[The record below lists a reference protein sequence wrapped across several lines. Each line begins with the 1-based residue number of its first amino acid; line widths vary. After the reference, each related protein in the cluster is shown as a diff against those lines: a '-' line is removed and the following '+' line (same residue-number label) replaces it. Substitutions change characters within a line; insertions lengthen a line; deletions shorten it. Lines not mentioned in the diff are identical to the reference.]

1 MAMLLTDEQNMLRD
15 AARGFLQASA
25 PIDQLRRLRDEA
37 SSDGYDRD
45 TWKSMAEM
53 GWSGVL
59 IPEDHGGVAMG
70 HVAAGVIAE
79 EMGRTLTA
87 SPFLSTAVMGAIAV
101 AGYGS
106 ASQRE
111 QWLSKIADGTT
122 NVAVAVD
129 EDRSHSPGLVTTS
142 AQASDRGFRIS
153 GGKSFVADGHVAD
166 LILVSARSSG
176 GVRDENGI
184 SLFLVPRDCAGLT
197 IERQMMVDSRNS
209 ATVQFDGVEVDS
221 DALVG
226 EAGAGYAVL
235 EHVLD
240 AGRACLAAE
249 MLGSAQECL
258 AQTIDYLSTRR
269 QFDRTIG
276 SFQAL
281 QHRAAHLF
289 TEIEIGR
296 SAVMRALQALD
307 AASNDRQL
315 IVSVAKSKV
324 GRVAQLA
331 AQEAIQMHGGIGMT
345 DEFNIGFFLKRVR
358 VAEALYGDAN
368 FHADKFARMR
378 NY

>member
-15 AARGFLQASA
+15 SARSFLQGSA
-25 PIDQLRRLRDEA
+25 PIDQLRRLRDDA
-37 SSDGYDRD
+37 SSDGYERS
-45 TWKSMAEM
+45 TWRSMVEL
-53 GWSGVL
+53 GWAGVL
-59 IPEDHGGVAMG
+59 IPEEHGGVAMG

-87 SPFLSTAVMGAIAV
+87 SPFLSTAVMGAVAIANNC
-101 AGYGS
+101 S
-106 ASQRE
+106 ASQRAH
-111 QWLSKIADGTT
+111 WLPTIADGSI

-129 EDRSHSPGLVTTS
+129 EYRSHSPTLVSTTVES
-142 AQASDRGFRIS
+142 SGRGFRIS
-153 GGKSFVADGHVAD
+153 GSKSFVADGHVAD
-166 LILVSARSSG
+166 LLLVSGRTSG
-176 GVRDENGI
+176 DDKDENGI
-184 SLFLVPRDCAGLT
+184 SLFLVPRDSAGIT

-209 ATVQFDGVEVDS
+209 ASVQLDDVMVDADS
-221 DALVG
+221 LVG
-226 EAGAGYAVL
+226 EVGLGYAAL
-235 EHVLD
+235 EQVLD

-249 MLGSAQECL
+249 MLGSAEECL

-289 TEIEIGR
+289 AEIEIGK
-296 SAVMRALQALD
+296 SAVIRALQALD
-307 AASNDRQL
+307 AGSKDRQL

-345 DEFNIGFFLKRVR
+345 DEINIGFFLKRVR

>member
-25 PIDQLRRLRDEA
+25 PIDQLRRLRDEV

-142 AQASDRGFRIS
+142 AQVSDRGFRIS

-209 ATVQFDGVEVDS
+209 ATVQFDGVEVDF

-226 EAGAGYAVL
+226 EAGAGYPVL

-296 SAVMRALQALD
+296 SAVLRALQALD

>member
-209 ATVQFDGVEVDS
+209 ATVQFDGVEVDF

-358 VAEALYGDAN
+358 VAEALFGDAN
-368 FHADKFARMR
+368 FHADKFARML

>member
-53 GWSGVL
+53 GWSGGL

-142 AQASDRGFRIS
+142 AQPSDRGFRIS

-209 ATVQFDGVEVDS
+209 ATVQFDGVEVDF

-226 EAGAGYAVL
+226 EAGAGYPVL

-307 AASNDRQL
+307 AASKDRQL

>member
-142 AQASDRGFRIS
+142 AQPSDRGFRIS

-197 IERQMMVDSRNS
+197 VERQMMVDSRNS
-209 ATVQFDGVEVDS
+209 ATVQFDGVEVDF

-307 AASNDRQL
+307 AASKDRQL

>member
-25 PIDQLRRLRDEA
+25 PIDQLRRLRDEV

-122 NVAVAVD
+122 NVAVAVE

-209 ATVQFDGVEVDS
+209 ATVQFDGVEVDF

>member
-1 MAMLLTDEQNMLRD
+1 MVMLLTDEQNMLRD
-15 AARGFLQASA
+15 AARGFLQACA

-45 TWKSMAEM
+45 TWKSMTEM
-53 GWSGVL
+53 GWAGVL

-101 AGYGS
+101 TDYGS
-106 ASQRE
+106 TGQRE
-111 QWLSKIADGTT
+111 QWLSKIADGTM
-122 NVAVAVD
+122 NVAVAID
-129 EDRSHSPGLVTTS
+129 ENRSHSPAVVSTTV
-142 AQASDRGFRIS
+142 QPSDRGFRIS
-153 GGKSFVADGHVAD
+153 GSKSFVADGHVAD
-166 LILVSARSSG
+166 QILVSARSSG
-176 GVRDENGI
+176 GAQDENGI
-184 SLFLVPRDCAGLT
+184 SLFLVPRDCTGLN
-197 IERQMMVDSRNS
+197 IERQTMVDSRNS
-209 ATVQFDGVEVDS
+209 ATVQFDRVEVDA
-221 DALVG
+221 DALIG
-226 EAGAGYAVL
+226 EAGEGYAAL

-249 MLGSAQECL
+249 MLGSAEQCL

-269 QFDRTIG
+269 QFGRFIG

-281 QHRAAHLF
+281 QHRAAHLYA
-289 TEIEIGR
+289 EIEIGR

-307 AASNDRQL
+307 AGSEDRQL

-331 AQEAIQMHGGIGMT
+331 TQEAIQMHGGIGMT

-368 FHADKFARMR
+368 FHADKFARIR

>member
-37 SSDGYDRD
+37 SNDGYDRD

-142 AQASDRGFRIS
+142 AQVSDRGFRIS

-209 ATVQFDGVEVDS
+209 ATVQFDGVEVDF

>member
-209 ATVQFDGVEVDS
+209 ATVQFDGVEVDF

-226 EAGAGYAVL
+226 EAGSGYAVL

>member
-25 PIDQLRRLRDEA
+25 PIDQLRRLRDEV

-209 ATVQFDGVEVDS
+209 ATVQFDGVEVDF

-226 EAGAGYAVL
+226 EAGAGYPVL

-307 AASNDRQL
+307 AASKDRQL

>member
-209 ATVQFDGVEVDS
+209 ATVQFDGVEVDF

-226 EAGAGYAVL
+226 EAGAGYPVL

-296 SAVMRALQALD
+296 SAVLRALQALD

>member
-209 ATVQFDGVEVDS
+209 ATVQFVGVEVDF

-296 SAVMRALQALD
+296 SAVMCALQALD

>member
-209 ATVQFDGVEVDS
+209 ATVQFDGVEVDF

-296 SAVMRALQALD
+296 SAVLRALQALD
-307 AASNDRQL
+307 AASNDRQI

>member
-184 SLFLVPRDCAGLT
+184 SLLLVPRDCAGLT

-209 ATVQFDGVEVDS
+209 ATVQFDGVEVDF

-307 AASNDRQL
+307 AASKDRQL

>member
-79 EMGRTLTA
+79 ELGRTLTA

-209 ATVQFDGVEVDS
+209 ATVQFDGVEVDF

-307 AASNDRQL
+307 AASKDRQL

>member
-87 SPFLSTAVMGAIAV
+87 SPFLSTAVMGASVLAS
-101 AGYGS
+101 YGS

-209 ATVQFDGVEVDS
+209 ATVQFDGVEVDF

-307 AASNDRQL
+307 AASKDRQL

>member
-153 GGKSFVADGHVAD
+153 GSKSFVADGHVAD

-209 ATVQFDGVEVDS
+209 ATVQFDGVEVDF

-296 SAVMRALQALD
+296 SAVLRALQALD

>member
-209 ATVQFDGVEVDS
+209 ATVQFDGVEVDF

-307 AASNDRQL
+307 AASKDRQL

>member
-87 SPFLSTAVMGAIAV
+87 SPFLSTAVMGASV
-101 AGYGS
+101 LAGYGS
-106 ASQRE
+106 ASQCE

-209 ATVQFDGVEVDS
+209 ATVQFDGVEVDF

>member
-209 ATVQFDGVEVDS
+209 ATVQFDGVEVDF

-269 QFDRTIG
+269 QFDRAIG

-307 AASNDRQL
+307 AASKDRQL

>member
-209 ATVQFDGVEVDS
+209 ATVQFDGVEVDF

-226 EAGAGYAVL
+226 EVGAGYPVL

-307 AASNDRQL
+307 AASKDRQL

>member
-25 PIDQLRRLRDEA
+25 PIDQLRRLRDEV

-209 ATVQFDGVEVDS
+209 ATVQFDGVEVDF

-226 EAGAGYAVL
+226 EVGAGYPVL

>member
-25 PIDQLRRLRDEA
+25 PIDQLRRLRDEV

-209 ATVQFDGVEVDS
+209 ATVQFDGVEVDF

-307 AASNDRQL
+307 AASKDRQL

>member
-153 GGKSFVADGHVAD
+153 GGESFVADGHVAD

-226 EAGAGYAVL
+226 EADAGYAVL

-307 AASNDRQL
+307 AASKDRQL

>member
-15 AARGFLQASA
+15 SARSFLQGSA
-25 PIDQLRRLRDEA
+25 PIDQLRRLRDDV
-37 SSDGYDRD
+37 SSDGYDRS
-45 TWKSMAEM
+45 TWRSMVEL

-59 IPEDHGGVAMG
+59 IPEEHGGVAMG

-87 SPFLSTAVMGAIAV
+87 SPFLSTAVMGAVAIANN
-101 AGYGS
+101 GS
-106 ASQRE
+106 TSQRDR
-111 QWLSKIADGTT
+111 WLPTIADGSI

-129 EDRSHSPGLVTTS
+129 EDRSHSPALVSTS
-142 AQASDRGFRIS
+142 VQSSGRSFRIS
-153 GGKSFVADGHVAD
+153 GSKAFVADGHVAD
-166 LILVSARSSG
+166 LILVSGRTSG
-176 GVRDENGI
+176 DDKDENGI
-184 SLFLVPRDCAGLT
+184 SLFLVPRDSAGIT

-209 ATVQFDGVEVDS
+209 ASVQLDDVMVDKDS
-221 DALVG
+221 LVG
-226 EAGAGYAVL
+226 EVGLGYAAL
-235 EHVLD
+235 EQVLD

-249 MLGSAQECL
+249 MLGSAEECL

-289 TEIEIGR
+289 AEIEIGK
-296 SAVMRALQALD
+296 SAVIRALQALD
-307 AASNDRQL
+307 AGSKDRQL

-345 DEFNIGFFLKRVR
+345 DEINIGFFLKRVR

>member
-209 ATVQFDGVEVDS
+209 ATVQFDGVEVDF

-307 AASNDRQL
+307 AASNDRRL

-358 VAEALYGDAN
+358 VAEALYGD
-368 FHADKFARMR
+368 
-378 NY
+378 

>member
-153 GGKSFVADGHVAD
+153 GGESFVADGHVAD

-226 EAGAGYAVL
+226 EADAGYAVL

-296 SAVMRALQALD
+296 SAVLRALQALD
-307 AASNDRQL
+307 AASKDRQL

>member
-25 PIDQLRRLRDEA
+25 PIDQLRRLRDEV

-209 ATVQFDGVEVDS
+209 ATVQFDGVEVDF

-249 MLGSAQECL
+249 MLGSAEECL

-307 AASNDRQL
+307 AASKDRQL

>member
-25 PIDQLRRLRDEA
+25 PIDQLRRLRDEV

-87 SPFLSTAVMGAIAV
+87 SPFLSTAVMGASVLAS
-101 AGYGS
+101 YGS

-209 ATVQFDGVEVDS
+209 ATVQFDGVEVDF

-307 AASNDRQL
+307 AASKDRQL

>member
-209 ATVQFDGVEVDS
+209 ATVQFDGVEVDF

-269 QFDRTIG
+269 QFDRPIG

-289 TEIEIGR
+289 TEIEVGR

-307 AASNDRQL
+307 AASKDRQL

>member
-15 AARGFLQASA
+15 SARSFLQGSA
-25 PIDQLRRLRDEA
+25 PIDQLRRLRDDA
-37 SSDGYDRD
+37 SSDGYDRS
-45 TWKSMAEM
+45 TWRSMVEL
-53 GWSGVL
+53 GWAGVL
-59 IPEDHGGVAMG
+59 IPEEPGGVAMG

-87 SPFLSTAVMGAIAV
+87 SPFLSTAVMGAVAIANN
-101 AGYGS
+101 GS
-106 ASQRE
+106 ASQRAH
-111 QWLSKIADGTT
+111 WLPTIADGSI

-129 EDRSHSPGLVTTS
+129 EYRSHSPTLVSTTVE
-142 AQASDRGFRIS
+142 ASGRGFRIS
-153 GGKSFVADGHVAD
+153 GSKSFVADGHVAD
-166 LILVSARSSG
+166 LLLVSGRTSG
-176 GVRDENGI
+176 DDKDENGI
-184 SLFLVPRDCAGLT
+184 SLFLVPRDSTGIT

-209 ATVQFDGVEVDS
+209 ASVQLDDVMVDADS
-221 DALVG
+221 LVG
-226 EAGAGYAVL
+226 EVGLGYAAL
-235 EHVLD
+235 EQVLD

-249 MLGSAQECL
+249 MLGSAEECL

-289 TEIEIGR
+289 AEIEIGK
-296 SAVMRALQALD
+296 SAVIRALQALD
-307 AASNDRQL
+307 AGSKDRQL

-345 DEFNIGFFLKRVR
+345 DEINIGFFLKRVR

>member
-87 SPFLSTAVMGAIAV
+87 SPFLSTAVMGASV
-101 AGYGS
+101 LAGYGS
-106 ASQRE
+106 ASQCE

-307 AASNDRQL
+307 AASKDRQL

>member
-142 AQASDRGFRIS
+142 AHASDRGFRIS

-209 ATVQFDGVEVDS
+209 ATVQFDGVEVDF

>member
-209 ATVQFDGVEVDS
+209 ATVQFDGVEVDF

-289 TEIEIGR
+289 TEIEVGR

-307 AASNDRQL
+307 AASKDRQL

>member
-15 AARGFLQASA
+15 AARGFLQSSA

-209 ATVQFDGVEVDS
+209 ATVQFDGVEVDF

>member
-25 PIDQLRRLRDEA
+25 PIDQLRRLRDEV

-209 ATVQFDGVEVDS
+209 ATVQFDGVEVDF

>member
-15 AARGFLQASA
+15 SARSFLQGSA
-25 PIDQLRRLRDEA
+25 PIDQLRRLRDDA
-37 SSDGYDRD
+37 SSDGYDRS
-45 TWKSMAEM
+45 TWRSMVEL
-53 GWSGVL
+53 GWAGVL
-59 IPEDHGGVAMG
+59 IPEEHGGVAMG

-87 SPFLSTAVMGAIAV
+87 SPFLSTAVMGAVAIANN
-101 AGYGS
+101 GS

-111 QWLSKIADGTT
+111 RWLPAIADGST

-129 EDRSHSPGLVTTS
+129 EYRSHSPALVSTTVQS
-142 AQASDRGFRIS
+142 SGRDFRIS
-153 GGKSFVADGHVAD
+153 GSKSFVADGHVAD
-166 LILVSARSSG
+166 LILVSGRTSG
-176 GVRDENGI
+176 DDKDENGI
-184 SLFLVPRDCAGLT
+184 SLFLVPRGSAGIT

-209 ATVQFDGVEVDS
+209 ASVQLDDVMVDADS
-221 DALVG
+221 LVG
-226 EAGAGYAVL
+226 KVGSGYAML
-235 EHVLD
+235 EQVLD

-249 MLGSAQECL
+249 MLGSAEECL

-289 TEIEIGR
+289 SEIEIGR

-307 AASNDRQL
+307 AGSKERQL

-345 DEFNIGFFLKRVR
+345 DEINIGLFLKRVR

>member
-25 PIDQLRRLRDEA
+25 PIDQLRRLRDEV

-209 ATVQFDGVEVDS
+209 ATVQFDGVEVDF

-226 EAGAGYAVL
+226 EAGAGYAAL

-307 AASNDRQL
+307 AASKDRQL